1 MICIRKIEN
10 VTTSVSLVSG
20 KCVCIYIE
28 VCVARPSCVRVLSLQ
43 ESTGGCENVCVCVC
57 VCVCGIGVL
66 VLFSKCLRI
75 QAGMWGTTEAW
86 LHRVSISFSIGSDLL
101 L

>member
-57 VCVCGIGVL
+57 VCVCVWYRCACAVL
-66 VLFSKCLRI
+66 
-75 QAGMWGTTEAW
+75 Q
-86 LHRVSISFSIGSDLL
+86 VSEDPSRDVGHY
-101 L
+101 